1 MADFEDGQDF
11 KNQEER
17 EEQIKADRFTSLMFG
32 PRTDNN
38 GQRSQHHSEPK
49 QDSSIDYEALMTNID
64 TLVDSVRGLKPLFN
78 KVYPFI
84 EQLWKKK

>member
-11 KNQEER
+11 ENQEER
-17 EEQIKADRFTSLMFG
+17 EEQIKEDRFNSLMFG
-32 PRTDNN
+32 PRSDNN
-38 GQRSQHHSEPK
+38 GQRPQHHSAPK